1 MSDFYF
7 PCKRR
12 KILKALKK
20 LGLSVENSAKHD
32 LAKCI
37 HNGKKT
43 TIPRHTEI
51 KREIVDNIAHFLL
64 DKGFERQRLLNLLR

>member
-1 MSDFYF
+1 MSFYF

-12 KILKALKK
+12 KMLRALKK
-20 LGLSVENSAKHD
+20 LSGLELIEGSNHT

-43 TIPRHTEI
+43 TIPRHGEI
-51 KREIVDNIAHFLL
+51 KREIVKSICNFLIEKRYKKQKL
-64 DKGFERQRLLNLLR
+64 FALLR